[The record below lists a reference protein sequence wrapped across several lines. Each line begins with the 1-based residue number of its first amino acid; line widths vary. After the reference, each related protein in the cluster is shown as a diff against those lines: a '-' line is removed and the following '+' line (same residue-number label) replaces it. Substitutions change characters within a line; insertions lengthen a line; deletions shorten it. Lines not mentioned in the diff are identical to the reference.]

1 MKDEKDAWAE
11 YLEQFKDE
19 IKSGFVKEEWATT
32 YKDEAE
38 KIWKDGGYIP
48 AKHNPVDL
56 DDCECN
62 NGEHMSNNA
71 SCPLNGDYHEQ
82 WKAED
87 PEGYEHVM
95 GKEPRSKAETIAM
108 TSIAHGLGTDSTK
121 AMADSMNL
129 PLNILMISRI
139 LHKSVLG
146 HELWDCRRA
155 PHALFIDC
163 LYLVCKF
170 KKVKVTAREMSA
182 KTKAYFGVGTQPRP
196 NEWCKD
202 YAFIVDGVLK

>member
-1 MKDEKDAWAE
+1 MNDEKDDWGE
-11 YLEQFKDE
+11 YLEKFKDE

-32 YKDEAE
+32 YKDEAQ
-38 KIWKDGGYIP
+38 KVWKDGGYIP

-71 SCPLNGDYHEQ
+71 SCPLNEHYHEQ

>member
-71 SCPLNGDYHEQ
+71 SCPLNEDYHEQ